1 MCLGRKGN
9 GFGEQLAVFAM
20 EGEVKEMGQ
29 RRGKSKQARE
39 EIMERVELSE
49 KARKETGPQSP

>member
-29 RRGKSKQARE
+29 RWGELKWARE
-39 EIMERVELSE
+39 GIMERVELSE
-49 KARKETGPQSP
+49 KAKKETGPQSP